1 MLQLTRHWSGLT
13 QDTRAKFE
21 SIIAAQF
28 CRYTAPA
35 IGGDSRLK
43 IICRT
48 VVCN

>member
-28 CRYTAPA
+28 CRYAEPISSLTLSVF
-35 IGGDSRLK
+35 IRD
-43 IICRT
+43 
-48 VVCN
+48 